1 MRKEGVMP
9 KLLRSFLFV
18 PADRPDRIEKAA
30 AMQTDVVVVELED
43 GVAPERKAMARNHAG
58 RMLAQLDFNGD
69 VAVRV
74 NRISTLNG
82 VADILALA
90 EWPHKPDMLM
100 IPKVESAG
108 EIQIY
113 DSLLTEIDAQC
124 ELIPLVES
132 SRGLQAMTSI
142 VTASSR
148 ISAIAFGGADL
159 SAELEC
165 LFAWEPL
172 LIHRATLVAAGALA
186 GIPLIDAPFLEIRDN
201 PGLANECKRVRE
213 LGYSGKLCTH
223 PSQLETVNRA
233 FSPTQEEVKRAKR
246 ILEAVASQGSGAIAV
261 DGRIV
266 DGPLVVA
273 AQHVVDIANRLGMGE

>member
-1 MRKEGVMP
+1 MP

-201 PGLANECKRVRE
+201 PGLANEKSLPPV
-213 LGYSGKLCTH
+213 LSG
-223 PSQLETVNRA
+223 
-233 FSPTQEEVKRAKR
+233 
-246 ILEAVASQGSGAIAV
+246 IAV
-261 DGRIV
+261 RRRQEAGRGRERSSTVSPVKGEPAISRTS
-266 DGPLVVA
+266 
-273 AQHVVDIANRLGMGE
+273 RLSSSRPSTMCSTGVPRWIRR